1 MQSTHSTHAPVDVL
15 EVNAELDYVSGAR
28 RTADCTVLVNVG
40 QVDLEMTTLKHVFIE
55 KNIEKRCFLCNYA
68 VPLTVFAGT

>member
-15 EVNAELDYVSGAR
+15 EVNAELDDVSGAR

-55 KNIEKRCFLCNYA
+55 KTSKTLFSLQLCCSSDS
-68 VPLTVFAGT
+68 FAGT